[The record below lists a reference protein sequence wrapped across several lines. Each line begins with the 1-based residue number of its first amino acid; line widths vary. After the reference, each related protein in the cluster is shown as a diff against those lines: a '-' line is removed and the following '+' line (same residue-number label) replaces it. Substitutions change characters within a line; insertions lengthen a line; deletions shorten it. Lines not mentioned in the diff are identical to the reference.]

1 MKHSSKFASYAL
13 ALCFFISSLTQ
24 SLSKKE
30 HLIQS
35 LYDIGVF
42 KFGNFTLKSGKTSP
56 FYIDMRMIM
65 CHPEVLEHVADCLGQ
80 MITGHEYDYVCGVP
94 YSGLI
99 IATALSLKTRLP
111 MLLKR
116 KEAKDYG
123 TKKMV
128 EGNFLT
134 GDRCLVIEDVVTT
147 GQSILETT
155 TVLENEGLMIGQVI
169 VLIDRQES
177 GVANVARKGH
187 TVRSVLTLKE
197 IAHYLHAQKLISTQE
212 FDHMTHAITSSCH

>member
-1 MKHSSKFASYAL
+1 MKHSFKFASYAL
-13 ALCFFISSLTQ
+13 TVCFFISSFAHSLTKQ
-24 SLSKKE
+24 E
-30 HLIQS
+30 QLIQS

-42 KFGNFTLKSGKTSP
+42 KFGNFTLKSGKNSP
-56 FYIDMRMIM
+56 FYIDMRMII
-65 CHPEVLEHVADCLGQ
+65 CHPEILEQVADCLDQ
-80 MITGHEYDYVCGVP
+80 MITEEYDYVCGVP

-111 MLLKR
+111 LLLKR

-128 EGNFLT
+128 EGNFLP
-134 GDRCLVIEDVVTT
+134 GDRCLVIEDVITT

-155 TVLENEGLMIGQVI
+155 SVLENEGLIIADVI

-177 GVANVARKGH
+177 GVAHVARKGH
-187 TVRSVLTLKE
+187 NVTAVLTLTE
-197 IAHYLHAQKLISTQE
+197 IALYLHTQRLISTQE
-212 FDHMTHAITSSCH
+212 FENMTNAITTSSH